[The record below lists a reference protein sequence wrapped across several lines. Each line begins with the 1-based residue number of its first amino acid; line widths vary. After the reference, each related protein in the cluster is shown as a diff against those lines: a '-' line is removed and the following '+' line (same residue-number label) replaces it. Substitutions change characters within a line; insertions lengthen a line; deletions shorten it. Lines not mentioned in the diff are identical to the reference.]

1 MNSLLKNRAFLI
13 ITGSDLLQNL
23 AIWIRNMAILYYIM
37 DQTQGDPVAISLIT
51 VLEYA
56 PIFVFSIIGGALAD
70 RWNPKRT
77 MIIGDILSALSV
89 VMIITIL
96 SSGYWEVLY
105 AATLVSSI
113 VSQFSQPS
121 SVKIVRRNVR
131 SENVQSAIAITQ
143 SASSL
148 FLILGPVVGTFIY
161 TSMGIQTSMVVLLIL
176 FLASAVL
183 LTFLPK
189 DTAQRETDNSLLA
202 DIKEGWH
209 YVIQSRSLK
218 MLGLV
223 FACVG
228 LSAGL
233 INPLT
238 IFLVTE
244 RLGLE
249 QTALQFLSGASGLGL
264 LIGGGIA
271 ATVSS
276 RLNQTK
282 TLIVGLLCLAFT
294 MLGEVLSSWL
304 WLTMGLTFLSS
315 ISLAFIN
322 IIISS
327 YMVSRIDEH
336 LIGRVN
342 GTITPLFMGMM
353 LMGSSL
359 AGVIMN
365 QTSLIFVYVLSV
377 AIMLVSMI
385 PGLRV
390 QFNDGETTVEGSKQA
405 ETEAVL
411 SN

>member
-1 MNSLLKNRAFLI
+1 MNTLFRNRAFLI

-37 DQTQGDPVAISLIT
+37 DQTQGNPVAISLIT

-56 PIFVFSIIGGALAD
+56 PIFIFSIIGGALAD

-77 MIIGDILSALSV
+77 MIIGDILSAISIV
-89 VMIITIL
+89 IIMGIL
-96 SSGYWEVLY
+96 SSGYWQVLY

-121 SVKIVRRNVR
+121 SVKIVRRNVKK
-131 SENVQSAIAITQ
+131 ENVQSAIAVTQ
-143 SASSL
+143 SANSL
-148 FLILGPVVGTFIY
+148 FLIFGPIVGTFIY
-161 TSMGIQTSMVVLLIL
+161 TAMGIQTSMTVLLIL
-176 FLASAVL
+176 FVASAIL

-189 DTAQRETDNSLLA
+189 DQAKRETGTSLFA
-202 DIKEGWH
+202 DIKEGWN
-209 YVIQSRSLK
+209 YVTQSRSLR

-223 FACVG
+223 FGCVG

-233 INPLT
+233 INPLA

-271 ATVSS
+271 AAVSNK
-276 RLNQTK
+276 LNQTK
-282 TLIVGLLCLAFT
+282 TLMIGLLCLAVT

-336 LIGRVN
+336 VIGRVN
-342 GTITPLFMGMM
+342 GTIMPLFMGTM
-353 LMGSSL
+353 LIGSSL

-365 QTSLIFVYVLSV
+365 QTSLIFVYVISV
-377 AIMLVSMI
+377 IIMLLSII

-390 QFNDGETTVEGSKQA
+390 QFNDHEATAESGEQVETK
-405 ETEAVL
+405 EVL

>member
-1 MNSLLKNRAFLI
+1 MNTLFRNRAFLI

-37 DQTQGDPVAISLIT
+37 DQTQGNPVAISLIT

-56 PIFVFSIIGGALAD
+56 PIFIFSIIGGALAD

-77 MIIGDILSALSV
+77 MIIGDILSAISIV
-89 VMIITIL
+89 IIMGIL
-96 SSGYWEVLY
+96 SSGYWQVLY

-121 SVKIVRRNVR
+121 SVKIVRRNVKK
-131 SENVQSAIAITQ
+131 ENVQSAIAVTQ
-143 SASSL
+143 SANSL
-148 FLILGPVVGTFIY
+148 FLILGPIVGTFIY
-161 TSMGIQTSMVVLLIL
+161 TAMGIQTSMTVLLIL
-176 FLASAVL
+176 FVASAIL

-189 DTAQRETDNSLLA
+189 DQAKRETGTSLFA
-202 DIKEGWH
+202 DIKEGWN
-209 YVIQSRSLK
+209 YVTQSRSLR

-223 FACVG
+223 FGCVG

-233 INPLT
+233 INPLA

-271 ATVSS
+271 AAVSNK
-276 RLNQTK
+276 LNQTK
-282 TLIVGLLCLAFT
+282 TLIIGLLCLAVT

-304 WLTMGLTFLSS
+304 WLTMCLTFLSS

-336 LIGRVN
+336 VIGRVN
-342 GTITPLFMGMM
+342 GTIMPLFMGTM
-353 LMGSSL
+353 LIGSSL

-365 QTSLIFVYVLSV
+365 QTSLIFVYVISV
-377 AIMLVSMI
+377 IIMLLSII

-390 QFNDGETTVEGSKQA
+390 QFNDQNILNNGELKR
-405 ETEAVL
+405 
-411 SN
+411 

>member
-1 MNSLLKNRAFLI
+1 MNTLFRNRAFLI

-37 DQTQGDPVAISLIT
+37 DQTQGNPVAISLIT

-56 PIFVFSIIGGALAD
+56 PIFIFSIIGGALAD

-77 MIIGDILSALSV
+77 MIIGDILSALSIV
-89 VMIITIL
+89 IIMGIL
-96 SSGYWEVLY
+96 SSGYWQVLY

-121 SVKIVRRNVR
+121 SVKIVRRNVKK
-131 SENVQSAIAITQ
+131 ENVQSAIAVTQ
-143 SASSL
+143 SANSL
-148 FLILGPVVGTFIY
+148 FLIFGPIVGTFIY
-161 TSMGIQTSMVVLLIL
+161 TAMGIQTSMTVLLIL
-176 FLASAVL
+176 FVASAIL

-189 DTAQRETDNSLLA
+189 DQDKRETGTSLFA
-202 DIKEGWH
+202 DIKEGWN
-209 YVIQSRSLK
+209 YVTQSRSLR

-223 FACVG
+223 FGCVG

-233 INPLT
+233 INPLA

-271 ATVSS
+271 AAVSNK
-276 RLNQTK
+276 LNQTK
-282 TLIVGLLCLAFT
+282 TLMIGLLCLAVT

-336 LIGRVN
+336 VIGRVN
-342 GTITPLFMGMM
+342 GTIMPLFMGTM
-353 LMGSSL
+353 LIGSSL

-365 QTSLIFVYVLSV
+365 QTSLIFVYVISV
-377 AIMLVSMI
+377 IIMLLSMI

-390 QFNDGETTVEGSKQA
+390 QFNDQNILNNVELKR
-405 ETEAVL
+405 
-411 SN
+411 

>member
-1 MNSLLKNRAFLI
+1 MSTLLRNRAFLI

-37 DQTQGDPVAISLIT
+37 DQTQGNPVAISLIT

-77 MIIGDILSALSV
+77 MIIGDVLSALSI
-89 VMIITIL
+89 VMIIAIL
-96 SSGYWEVLY
+96 SSGYWQILY

-121 SVKIVRRNVR
+121 SVKIVRRNVKR
-131 SENVQSAIAITQ
+131 EHVQSAIAITQ
-143 SASSL
+143 SANSL

-161 TSMGIQTSMVVLLIL
+161 TAMGIQTSMLVLLIL
-176 FLASAVL
+176 FIASAVL

-189 DTAQRETDNSLLA
+189 DVTKRETGTSLLSE
-202 DIKEGWH
+202 IKEGWQ
-209 YVIQSRSLK
+209 YVSQSRSLK

-233 INPLT
+233 INPLA

-249 QTALQFLSGASGLGL
+249 QTALQYLSGASGLGL
-264 LIGGGIA
+264 LIGGAIA

-276 RLNQTK
+276 KLNQTK
-282 TLIVGLLCLAFT
+282 TLIVGLLCLAVT
-294 MLGEVLSSWL
+294 MMGEVISSWL

-336 LIGRVN
+336 VIGRVN
-342 GTITPLFMGMM
+342 GTITPLFMGTM
-353 LMGSSL
+353 LIGSSL

-365 QTSLIFVYVLSV
+365 HTSLLIVYVISMT
-377 AIMLVSMI
+377 IMLLSMI

-390 QFNDGETTVEGSKQA
+390 RFNDDEIPADGGNGAKGEG
-405 ETEAVL
+405 VL
-411 SN
+411 Y

>member
-1 MNSLLKNRAFLI
+1 MNTLLRNRAFLI
-13 ITGSDLLQNL
+13 ITGSDILQNL

-37 DQTQGDPVAISLIT
+37 DQTQGNPVAISLIT

-56 PIFVFSIIGGALAD
+56 PIFIFSIIGGALAD

-77 MIIGDILSALSV
+77 MIIGDILSALSIA
-89 VMIITIL
+89 MIMGIL
-96 SSGYWEVLY
+96 SAGYWQVLY
-105 AATLVSSI
+105 GATLVSSI

-121 SVKIVRRNVR
+121 SVKMVRRNVKK
-131 SENVQSAIAITQ
+131 ENVQSAIAVTQ
-143 SASSL
+143 SANSL
-148 FLILGPVVGTFIY
+148 FLILGPIVGTFIY
-161 TSMGIQTSMVVLLIL
+161 TAMGIQTSMMVLLIL
-176 FLASAVL
+176 FIASAIL

-189 DTAQRETDNSLLA
+189 DTAKRETGTSLLA
-202 DIKEGWH
+202 DIKEGWR
-209 YVIQSRSLK
+209 YVTQSRSLR

-233 INPLT
+233 INPLA

-271 ATVSS
+271 AAVSNK
-276 RLNQTK
+276 LNQTK
-282 TLIVGLLCLAFT
+282 TLIIGLLCLAVT

-336 LIGRVN
+336 VIGRVN
-342 GTITPLFMGMM
+342 GTIMPLFMGTM
-353 LMGSSL
+353 LIGSSL

-365 QTSLIFVYVLSV
+365 QTSLIIVYVISV
-377 AIMLVSMI
+377 IIMLLSMI

-390 QFNDGETTVEGSKQA
+390 QFNDHEVTAEGGKQVETKE
-405 ETEAVL
+405 VL